1 MKHITPKSIIYPG
14 VFGLAV
20 MVVFAQQSSP
30 DILADFSNSWNNFVS
45 SGQMVAM
52 FVGIALGYLIRM
64 FTSY

>member
-1 MKHITPKSIIYPG
+1 MKRMTPRRMLYPGFLALG
-14 VFGLAV
+14 VFG
-20 MVVFAQQSSP
+20 VFAQQASP
-30 DILADFSNSWNNFVS
+30 DILADFSNAWNNFVS